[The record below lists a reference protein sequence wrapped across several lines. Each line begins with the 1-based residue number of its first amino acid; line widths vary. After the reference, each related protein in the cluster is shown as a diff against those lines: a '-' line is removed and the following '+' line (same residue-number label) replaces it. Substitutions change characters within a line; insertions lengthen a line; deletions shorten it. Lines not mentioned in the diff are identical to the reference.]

1 MMCMYCRGDGFIE
14 STTTHVVTYK
24 NCLIVIKNVP
34 CIECEQCGET
44 FYSDEVAQILDKI
57 VSAAKQPAQEIS
69 VIDYR
74 QAA

>member
-24 NCLIVIKNVP
+24 DCLIIIKNVP
-34 CIECEQCGET
+34 CLECEQCGET
-44 FYSDEVAQILDKI
+44 FYSMSVAKRLDEI
-57 VSAAKQPAQEIS
+57 VFAAKKMSQEIS